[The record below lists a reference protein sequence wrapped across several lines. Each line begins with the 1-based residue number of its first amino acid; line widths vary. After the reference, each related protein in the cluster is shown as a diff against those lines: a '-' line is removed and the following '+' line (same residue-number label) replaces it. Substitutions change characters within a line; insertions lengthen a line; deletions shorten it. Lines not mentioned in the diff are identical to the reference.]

1 MDSHE
6 KSKKMLQS
14 LMREDSMERINSL
27 WFSSWSE
34 MDGESSEGEK
44 NMSWQLDWQVR
55 GEMNRKVADMDEAVE
70 MNMEVH
76 FKVEALLIKT
86 NDQWCSQQ
94 MSTDYCHVSEAY
106 RPFFISPSFLVKHW
120 N

>member
-1 MDSHE
+1 
-6 KSKKMLQS
+6 
-14 LMREDSMERINSL
+14 MREDSMERINSL

-94 MSTDYCHVSEAY
+94 MSTE
-106 RPFFISPSFLVKHW
+106 RK
-120 N
+120 